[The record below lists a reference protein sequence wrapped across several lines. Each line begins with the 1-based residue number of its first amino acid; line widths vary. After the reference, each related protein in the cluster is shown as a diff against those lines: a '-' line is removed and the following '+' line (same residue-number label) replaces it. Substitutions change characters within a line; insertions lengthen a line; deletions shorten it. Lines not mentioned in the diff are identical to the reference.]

1 VREATD
7 PDDGRI
13 RIMRLTDRG
22 REDLLKA
29 IPLWRRAQA
38 LIDAELGATAK
49 DKLNDLL
56 DLAVA
61 RLARSA

>member
-1 VREATD
+1 
-7 PDDGRI
+7 
-13 RIMRLTDRG
+13 MRLTDRG